1 MTTGEKHPLVV
12 VIPIQLGASATGVT
26 TSTAMRVPFAGTV
39 TAVNYSALAN
49 VTGANSNSR
58 TLRLTNHKQDGSG
71 STVVAELPVLLGV
84 NLTAFDEKVVP
95 LSATAADRVV
105 SAGDILE
112 QVSVP
117 VGAGLAGPGGTM
129 YVTIERL

>member
-1 MTTGEKHPLVV
+1 MAIGEKHPLIAVV
-12 VIPIQLGASATGVT
+12 TIQLGASTTGVT
-26 TSTAMRVPFAGTV
+26 TSTAMRMPFNATV
-39 TAVNYSALAN
+39 TSVTYSALAN
-49 VTGANSNSR
+49 VTGANTNSR

-71 STVVAELPVLLGV
+71 TTVVAELPVLLGV

-95 LSATAADRVV
+95 LSSTAADRVV

-117 VGAGLAGPGGTM
+117 IGAGLAGPGGTM
-129 YVTIERL
+129 YITLERL